1 MARTGKVFWD
11 CLNVELTKLKTSNL
25 FYFEINFTINKKLF
39 FYSAELG
46 DYDGSRHSR
55 GYVSEFR
62 FLATQSEDMEQRI
75 EDIHRRLVGLQP
87 AQAENR

>member
-1 MARTGKVFWD
+1 M
-11 CLNVELTKLKTSNL
+11 
-25 FYFEINFTINKKLF
+25 IQTIV
-39 FYSAELG
+39 SAELG

-62 FLATQSEDMEQRI
+62 FLATQTEDMEQRI